1 MMRFNI
7 KFQHPRGSPLLLSPS
22 RYNKT
27 ALGKGLKV
35 PQLTKFID
43 SGRDIF
49 LSINSSVSEEL
60 RELSQECGIDIDAPN
75 HTVIDHF
82 YYDGKLG
89 SFDHSTLIA
98 GGIIDAKPLLT
109 TPFTSSSQLGPLI
122 FPKGIGMSVSIE
134 SETAFLAAWASP
146 AAYTAL
152 TTASTGNDFRLA
164 GISLGL
170 VAVVQTKNNARVAV
184 VGSIDMCS
192 DAMYGATATAIDG
205 KTALGAAANAA
216 FCTGL
221 SEWTFNERGV
231 LKSSNM
237 NHHLV
242 GKTDPEASYRI
253 NDQVIFSID
262 LTECSRVEGCKPYSS
277 SSSSSSSLSSDNA
290 AVQVELVMLDPYIRK
305 TLTDSGN
312 GTFYTEIK
320 VPDVYGVFKWVLDYR
335 RPGYSIIMKSEQIPI
350 RPYRHD
356 EYERFILQAY
366 PYYATVVSM
375 MGGFFVLGLSFL
387 WSSV

>member
-1 MMRFNI
+1 
-7 KFQHPRGSPLLLSPS
+7 
-22 RYNKT
+22 
-27 ALGKGLKV
+27 
-35 PQLTKFID
+35 
-43 SGRDIF
+43 
-49 LSINSSVSEEL
+49 
-60 RELSQECGIDIDAPN
+60 
-75 HTVIDHF
+75 
-82 YYDGKLG
+82 
-89 SFDHSTLIA
+89 
-98 GGIIDAKPLLT
+98 
-109 TPFTSSSQLGPLI
+109 
-122 FPKGIGMSVSIE
+122 MSVSTD

-164 GISLGL
+164 GTSLGL
-170 VAVVQTKNNARVAV
+170 VAVAQTRNNARFAV

-192 DAMYGATATAIDG
+192 DAMYGTTATAIDG
-205 KTALGAAANAA
+205 KTPLGAAANAA

-221 SEWTFNERGV
+221 SEWTFRERGV

-237 NHHLV
+237 THHLV
-242 GKTDPEASYRI
+242 GKTDPEGSYRI
-253 NDQVIFSID
+253 NDQVVFSID
-262 LTECSRVEGCKPYSS
+262 LAECSRVEGCKPYDSSHSS
-277 SSSSSSSLSSDNA
+277 SSSCNA

-335 RPGYSIIMKSEQIPI
+335 RPGYSVITKSEQIPI

>member
-1 MMRFNI
+1 
-7 KFQHPRGSPLLLSPS
+7 
-22 RYNKT
+22 
-27 ALGKGLKV
+27 
-35 PQLTKFID
+35 
-43 SGRDIF
+43 
-49 LSINSSVSEEL
+49 
-60 RELSQECGIDIDAPN
+60 
-75 HTVIDHF
+75 
-82 YYDGKLG
+82 
-89 SFDHSTLIA
+89 
-98 GGIIDAKPLLT
+98 
-109 TPFTSSSQLGPLI
+109 
-122 FPKGIGMSVSIE
+122 MSVSID

-152 TTASTGNDFRLA
+152 TTASNGNDFRLA
-164 GISLGL
+164 GTSLGL
-170 VAVVQTKNNARVAV
+170 VGVVQTRNNARVAV

-221 SEWTFNERGV
+221 SEWTFRERGV

-277 SSSSSSSLSSDNA
+277 SSSSSSSSLSSGNA

-335 RPGYSIIMKSEQIPI
+335 RPGYSNIMKSEQIPI